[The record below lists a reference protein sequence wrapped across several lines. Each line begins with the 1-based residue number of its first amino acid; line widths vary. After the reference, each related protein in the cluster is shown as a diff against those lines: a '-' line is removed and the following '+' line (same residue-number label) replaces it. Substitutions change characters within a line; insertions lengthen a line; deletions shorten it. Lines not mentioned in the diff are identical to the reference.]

1 MDYKEILE
9 ERNHLKER
17 TVQLYLDCK
26 KQIENFKKKLNEQP
40 IELIAGD
47 YSCELVND
55 KIKYYKYQNIEIIE
69 DIYYYSNNLRCEYIY
84 FKGGK
89 GNQIIGKFYHTLNGI
104 KVHTITQREFE
115 EFKLKEG
122 LYYIVDTKE
131 IFSFDNN
138 KIIKIGD
145 FKTLEK
151 NLSCK
156 KNTIVKKIEISRK
169 EFFEEDSK
177 NA

>member
-26 KQIENFKKKLNEQP
+26 KQIENFKRKLNEQP

-69 DIYYYSNNLRCEYIY
+69 DIYYYFPVTKNEYIY

-89 GNQIIGKFYHTLNGI
+89 GNQIIGKFYHTLNEI

-169 EFFEEDSK
+169 DFFGEGFS

>member
-69 DIYYYSNNLRCEYIY
+69 DIYYYFNNLRCEYIY

-89 GNQIIGKFYHTLNGI
+89 GNQFIGKFYHTLNGI
-104 KVHTITQREFE
+104 KVHTITQREFK

-169 EFFEEDSK
+169 EFFGEGF
-177 NA
+177 